1 MSVARA
7 GLPQNGLD
15 CVALR
20 CVWGQRSGTKIL
32 CMHNLSRIYDWQYCH
47 AVPQEEQ
54 EEEAEEAQEDVEEDA
69 RRGAAGAWR
78 LARRLCVQEIKLPNA
93 HYLSK
98 GSARFKVMK
107 MAKLC

>member
-1 MSVARA
+1 MGRIALRS
-7 GLPQNGLD
+7 
-15 CVALR
+15 LR

-47 AVPQEEQ
+47 AEPQEEQ
-54 EEEAEEAQEDVEEDA
+54 EEEEDAEAEVEDA
-69 RRGAAGAWR
+69 RRGAWQWR

>member
-1 MSVARA
+1 MTGNIATLCHKKNKKKKQKKHKKMLNKMLA
-7 GLPQNGLD
+7 GG
-15 CVALR
+15 
-20 CVWGQRSGTKIL
+20 
-32 CMHNLSRIYDWQYCH
+32 
-47 AVPQEEQ
+47 
-54 EEEAEEAQEDVEEDA
+54 VE
-69 RRGAAGAWR
+69 AWR